1 MSKGIIKLLQ
11 LSFKLD
17 IYDLNYNI
25 SSEEANILSFDG
37 LPRKGMLI
45 RIMVFFRKMFKSFR
59 DSDKT
64 KMKEIVPD
72 RPLFFAF
79 SKNQH
84 DAIFPI
90 ASKFG
95 YCNYLGINKY
105 GDFRFSLRSAYM
117 MSFLYFPVILSKYF
131 RAKDYHKRSF
141 QYFFEYFWLTY
152 GYYLQCCRTL
162 NHFKPSMVVV
172 SNDHLM
178 YARAFVLAAKQA
190 NIKTVYLQH
199 ASILEKFPPLF
210 FDFAFLDGYDSLN
223 KYADRGKSGTKIF
236 LTGFPK
242 FDRAYEYYNKK
253 PIVENVGICI
263 GTLEEESEIKDL
275 IMRLMSESD
284 KFSFCIRPHPGD
296 KRIQLW
302 KDLATSC
309 NFDYSD
315 SREESSFQFLIKV
328 DVIISGESNILLEAA
343 LMNVYPIYYEF
354 SSVKIKD
361 MYGFVKNNLVDKPL
375 INSKDLILT
384 LNRIATNR
392 PFVRDRTKYYNA
404 VINTEYDGNSLE
416 LVIQLLNAISS
427 DRKSLDVW
435 KRVTNPTGL
444 EVYQL
449 KS

>member
-64 KMKEIVPD
+64 KMKEIVPN

-95 YCNYLGINKY
+95 YCNYLGISKY

-117 MSFLYFPVILSKYF
+117 LSFFYFPLVLCKYF
-131 RAKDYHKRSF
+131 RAKDYHKCSF

-162 NHFKPSMVVV
+162 NYFKPSMVVV

-199 ASILEKFPPLF
+199 ASVLKKFPRLF
-210 FDFAFLDGYDSLN
+210 FDYAFLDGYDSLN
-223 KYADRGKSGTKIF
+223 KYADNGFSSTIIF
-236 LTGFPK
+236 LIGFPK
-242 FDRAYEYYNKK
+242 FDKSCKFHNKK

-263 GTLEEESEIKDL
+263 GTLEDVSEIENLCKKLKSESEN
-275 IMRLMSESD
+275 
-284 KFSFCIRPHPGD
+284 FNFCIRPHPGD
-296 KRIQLW
+296 QKIHLW
-302 KDLATSC
+302 KNLADTS
-309 NFDYSD
+309 NFSYSN
-315 SREESSFQFLIKV
+315 SKEESSFDFLQKV

-375 INSKDLILT
+375 KNSKDLILT

-392 PFVRDRTKYYNA
+392 PFVRDRAKYYNA

-416 LVIQLLNAISS
+416 LVVQLLNAISA
-427 DRKSLDVW
+427 DNKTLDMW
-435 KRVTNPTGL
+435 KRITNPTGL